1 MHLAS
6 SISIGLAAFLWGL
19 LALFVR
25 ELKAVGFT
33 AMEIVTIR
41 VGFAFLFLLIIGL
54 VKNPEQ
60 LKIRVKDTY
69 LFIGTGIVSI
79 VFFNWC
85 YFTSIN
91 EMNVSLAVILL
102 YTSPAFVC
110 ILSFVF
116 LKEKLNR
123 KKLVAVIGTIIGCVL
138 IAGLQMEE
146 TTKISTIGL
155 IIGLG
160 SGLGYALY
168 SIFGKLALQRYAPF
182 TVTFYTFLI
191 ASLSLVPTTALW
203 TKSSIL
209 FSPSVVWYSV
219 GLALVTT
226 VTAYFLYTWGLKKT
240 ESSKAAI
247 IATIEPVV
255 ATLLGLYYYDESL
268 SMIQLT
274 GGMIILASVIL
285 VSYENN
291 NKLRVETT
299 NSAHS

>member
-54 VKNPEQ
+54 VKSPEQ

-69 LFIGTGIVSI
+69 LFIGTGILSI

-123 KKLVAVIGTIIGCVL
+123 KKIVAVIGTIIGCVL

-146 TTKISTIGL
+146 TTKMSAIGL
-155 IIGLG
+155 FIGLG

-191 ASLSLVPTTALW
+191 ASISLVPTTALW
-203 TKSSIL
+203 TKSRIL
-209 FSPSVVWYSV
+209 FEPSVVWYSV

-226 VTAYFLYTWGLKKT
+226 VTSYFLYTWGLKKT

-255 ATLLGLYYYDESL
+255 ATLLGLYYYNESL
-268 SMIQLT
+268 SMIQLA

-285 VSYENN
+285 VSYENKD
-291 NKLRVETT
+291 KLRVQTT

>member
-6 SISIGLAAFLWGL
+6 NVSIGLAAFLWGL
-19 LALFVR
+19 IALFVR
-25 ELKAVGFT
+25 ELTAVGFS

-41 VGFAFLFLLIIGL
+41 VGVAFLILFVIG
-54 VKNPEQ
+54 VAKKREQ
-60 LKIRVKDTY
+60 LKIQFKDTY
-69 LFIGTGIVSI
+69 LFIGTGVLSI

-85 YFTSIN
+85 YFTTIN

-102 YTSPAFVC
+102 YTSPAFVS

-116 LKEKLNR
+116 LKEKLGR
-123 KKLVAVIGTIIGCVL
+123 KKILAVLGTIIGCVL
-138 IAGLQMEE
+138 IAGLRMEE
-146 TTKISTIGL
+146 TAQISTIGL
-155 IIGLG
+155 FIGLG

-191 ASLSLVPTTALW
+191 ASLSLVPSTTLW

-209 FSPSVVWYSV
+209 FKPSIIWYSI
-219 GLALVTT
+219 GLALITT

-240 ESSKAAI
+240 ESSKASI

-255 ATLLGLYYYDESL
+255 ATLLGLYYYNETL
-268 SMIQLT
+268 TIIQLI
-274 GGMIILASVIL
+274 GGMFILASVIL
-285 VSYENN
+285 VSYEKK
-291 NKLRVETT
+291 NKISVETT
-299 NSAHS
+299 NGAH